1 MDLLQGGPMEAQYFS
16 FKYSCRVDKGR
27 KWKPS
32 QMKSQGSV
40 SEAEEEE
47 AVEDGVTRNPIP
59 LEMLRWEG
67 RRWWR
72 TSEISQQQKQSKD
85 SLLTQDHHN
94 SLTNNCTDCCSYK
107 DYKEHLI

>member
-1 MDLLQGGPMEAQYFS
+1 MALPYKHLTTTRKHSALCDKCGVFKLNYDPTVDSGFIAGGGGMMEARYFS

-40 SEAEEEE
+40 SETEEEE
-47 AVEDGVTRNPIP
+47 AVEDGVTRNPIS

-67 RRWWR
+67 RRW
-72 TSEISQQQKQSKD
+72 
-85 SLLTQDHHN
+85 
-94 SLTNNCTDCCSYK
+94 
-107 DYKEHLI
+107 